1 MLLYK
6 TGDMLDS
13 DADYVINT
21 VNILGTSGK
30 GLALQ
35 IKKQYPEAVIPY
47 EQACKNKELDVG
59 KILISNTRFNR
70 QIIHFPTKRNWRDP
84 SEYEYIEKGL
94 IALANF
100 CNTIKTNNI
109 TIAVPQLGCG
119 LGGLE
124 WKRVLNLIRK
134 YLGSIQHITFYIYG
148 PKL

>member
-13 DADYVINT
+13 DADYIINT

-47 EQACKNKELDVG
+47 EQACKNKKLDVG
-59 KILISNTRFNR
+59 QILISNTRFNR

-84 SEYEYIEKGL
+84 SEYKYIEKGL
-94 IALANF
+94 ITLANF
-100 CNTIKTNNI
+100 CSTIKTNNI
-109 TIAVPQLGCG
+109 IIAVPQLGCG

-124 WKRVLNLIRK
+124 WKKVLNLIRK
-134 YLGSIQHITFYIYG
+134 YLGPIQHVTFYIYG